1 MSNNVTLMGRLTADP
16 ELKYT
21 TTEKAVRNFTLAV
34 DKRRRDDGAN
44 FISCVAWEHTAKFIN
59 DFFGKGSMIA
69 VTGEID
75 TRKYTDKD
83 GNNRTAFEVI
93 VREASFCGGKNESA
107 ERAAPAAKPAEKPT
121 AKPAEDFDILDEY
134 DEDLP
139 F

>member
-1 MSNNVTLMGRLTADP
+1 MINNVTLMGRLTADP

-21 TTEKAVRNFTLAV
+21 TTEKAVLNFTIAV

-44 FISCVAWEHTAKFIN
+44 FISCVAWEHTAKFIK
-59 DFFGKGSMIA
+59 DYFGKGSMIA
-69 VTGEID
+69 ITGEID

-83 GNNRTAFEVI
+83 GNNRTAFEII
-93 VREASFCGGKNESA
+93 VRDASFCGSKNEGSS
-107 ERAAPAAKPAEKPT
+107 AAPEAKPAS
-121 AKPAEDFDILDEY
+121 KPAEDFDILDED

>member
-1 MSNNVTLMGRLTADP
+1 MINNVVLMGRLTADP
-16 ELKYT
+16 EIKYT
-21 TTEKAVRNFTLAV
+21 TTEKAVLNFTLAV

-44 FISCVAWEHTAKFIN
+44 FISCVAWEHTAKFIK

-69 VTGEID
+69 ITGEID

-83 GNNRTAFEVI
+83 GNNRTAFEII
-93 VREASFCGGKNESA
+93 VREASFCGGKNEGGNT
-107 ERAAPAAKPAEKPT
+107 APAAKPAAKPT
-121 AKPAEDFDILDEY
+121 AKPADDFDILDED

>member
-1 MSNNVTLMGRLTADP
+1 MINNVVLMGRLTADP

-21 TTEKAVRNFTLAV
+21 TTEKAVLNFTIAV

-83 GNNRTAFEVI
+83 GNNRTAFEII
-93 VREASFCGGKNESA
+93 VREASFCGSKNEGGS
-107 ERAAPAAKPAEKPT
+107 AAPAAKPAAKPT
-121 AKPAEDFDILDEY
+121 AKPAEDFDILEED